1 MRVTP
6 KMISDQMLNNLN
18 RNLSRLEKVQWQ
30 LSTGRKISK
39 PSDDPVGLNYALRYR
54 SELAANQQYQRN
66 LDSALSWLENAD
78 TMVGQV
84 VNVIQR
90 ARELTVQGSTG
101 SNSAQS
107 LQAIAAEIDQL
118 IEQLREI
125 ANSRFNGK
133 YIFNGQRTDQP
144 PYPDDDFAAAQ
155 FDTGKIEFEV
165 GRGVTIAVNQHAG
178 EIFGEGTET
187 DNLFIVLGQI
197 RDALRDNDPE
207 AAEALLGQLDSRMD
221 KVLEKWA
228 DIGARYNRLELM
240 DNRLKDN
247 TLNFTNLLS
256 KTEDADLAEVIINLR
271 TEENIYRSSLAAGAR
286 IIQPSLI
293 DFLR

>member
-78 TMVGQV
+78 IMVGQV